1 MISCCAPWRRTWRTS
16 SASWRAWPDGWTD
29 NDARSAAAQV
39 EIEPSRRSA
48 AADARAQAE
57 AALSGQ
63 SELLE
68 KSGALAEEISGRK
81 SDLAALAAER
91 EATVRSAADLRALCA
106 GSLW

>member
-1 MISCCAPWRRTWRTS
+1 MA
-16 SASWRAWPDGWTD
+16 
-29 NDARSAAAQV
+29 
-39 EIEPSRRSA
+39 A

-106 GSLW
+106 DLSGDREQKEQMAETYRRNIAAAEE

>member
-1 MISCCAPWRRTWRTS
+1 MENLVGELESLAGRL
-16 SASWRAWPDGWTD
+16 TD

-39 EIEPSRRSA
+39 EINRQESA

-68 KSGALAEEISGRK
+68 KSGALAEEISGR
-81 SDLAALAAER
+81 
-91 EATVRSAADLRALCA
+91 
-106 GSLW
+106 